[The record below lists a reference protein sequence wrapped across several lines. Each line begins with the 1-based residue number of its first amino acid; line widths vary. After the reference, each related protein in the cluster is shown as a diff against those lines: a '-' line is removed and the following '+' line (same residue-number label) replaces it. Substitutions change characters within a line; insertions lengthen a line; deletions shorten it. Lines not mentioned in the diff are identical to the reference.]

1 MDAPLAGATSL
12 DRLQRSTRNVRR
24 IAGTSRHKGIRLSS
38 SPPTAWYT
46 SARAAD
52 GAADRRIGSPQLPG
66 HDRLC
71 GTIRSIDLAEPAAL
85 PTSTRSMPPVNSL
98 RVLWLSPWIRPPA
111 RVQAEALRQRG
122 VDVLLVTSDQHP
134 ESDAA
139 RDYELVL
146 DPRFRTASNWPATL
160 AALRRIRKYRPHVV
174 IAELVGDPRWVA
186 LAGLAPRM
194 QLVHD
199 SGLHDTA
206 ERRPAYEGAATIAPL
221 GSTVR
226 ETISCQNG
234 CKSFITYAIVC
245 RGGYTI

>member
-1 MDAPLAGATSL
+1 L

-24 IAGTSRHKGIRLSS
+24 TAGTCRHKGIRLSS

-85 PTSTRSMPPVNSL
+85 PTSTRSVHPVNSL
-98 RVLWLSPWIRPPA
+98 RVLWLSPWIRPLA
-111 RVQAEALRQRG
+111 RVQSEALHQRD
-122 VDVLLVTSDQHP
+122 VDVLLVTSDRQP

-146 DPRFRTASNWPATL
+146 DPRFRTASTWPVTL
-160 AALRRIRKYRPHVV
+160 AALRRIRKYRPTSLLRSWSAIH
-174 IAELVGDPRWVA
+174 AGSRWPAWRRVFSWCTMA
-186 LAGLAPRM
+186 ASTTPPNDGPPTSA
-194 QLVHD
+194 
-199 SGLHDTA
+199 
-206 ERRPAYEGAATIAPL
+206 RRPLPL
-221 GSTVR
+221 
-226 ETISCQNG
+226 
-234 CKSFITYAIVC
+234 
-245 RGGYTI
+245 